1 MTGKMYGS
9 DGVTYGLTNKGFCDR
24 GCMEVMMLC
33 LVSVTGR
40 MYGSVVLCLV

>member
-24 GCMEVMMLC
+24 EDVWKL
-33 LVSVTGR
+33 
-40 MYGSVVLCLV
+40 